1 MSVKVP
7 GGTTKNPFA
16 TFLDLLETV
25 IYALAISMVL
35 LTMVLRV
42 GGVSGSS
49 MQSTLENGDWY
60 VVSNLFYTPQR
71 GDIVVFEPDPAVLE
85 GHRDEKETLFV
96 KRIIALEGDVVDIRK
111 NEETGICEVYVNDEK
126 LDEPYLDD
134 WQTTVPRNMEFPHTV
149 AKNCLFV
156 LGDNRI
162 VSNDSRSIGDVDARR
177 LVGRILIRIAP
188 LNKFGAVEG

>member
-71 GDIVVFEPDPAVLE
+71 GDIVVFEPDPAVIE
-85 GHRDEKETLFV
+85 GHQDEKETLFV

>member
-1 MSVKVP
+1 M
-7 GGTTKNPFA
+7 
-16 TFLDLLETV
+16 
-25 IYALAISMVL
+25 
-35 LTMVLRV
+35 
-42 GGVSGSS
+42 
-49 MQSTLENGDWY
+49 
-60 VVSNLFYTPQR
+60 
-71 GDIVVFEPDPAVLE
+71 
-85 GHRDEKETLFV
+85 
-96 KRIIALEGDVVDIRK
+96 VDIRK

-149 AKNCLFV
+149 AENCLFV

>member
-149 AKNCLFV
+149 AENCLFV

>member
-1 MSVKVP
+1 MRMKDVIISV
-7 GGTTKNPFA
+7 T
-16 TFLDLLETV
+16 
-25 IYALAISMVL
+25 
-35 LTMVLRV
+35 
-42 GGVSGSS
+42 GVQQGV
-49 MQSTLENGDWY
+49 NG
-60 VVSNLFYTPQR
+60 
-71 GDIVVFEPDPAVLE
+71 PDAMELVTA
-85 GHRDEKETLFV
+85 GQYGQDEKETLFV